1 MASHWESSL
10 RKVGSFKTTTT
21 TKLKIQDKNNKEKLY
36 GFRQLLLLLKARKG
50 GRRGLKTVDESEG
63 CYQQQG
69 GRD

>member
-1 MASHWESSL
+1 M

-21 TKLKIQDKNNKEKLY
+21 KLKLEDRNNKEKLY

-50 GRRGLKTVDESEG
+50 GRRGLKPVDESEG